1 MHPRGAVVS
10 GVRVFGPC
18 KQGRRDGRKVMG
30 IQIILLTGFLGAG
43 KTTLMERLLDTY
55 KDERIGVIIND
66 FGKVNVDAK
75 LIRRDG
81 IEMAEL
87 SNGSVFCACIKDK
100 FVDGLID
107 MSTRDLNYVFI
118 EASGLSDPSNM
129 EAIVRG
135 IKKETN
141 DRYNLLGSIAVID
154 GVSFIAMKDVLPALE
169 RQVEY
174 ADAVILNKMDL
185 IEEGQIEEIK
195 STIISINPRA
205 KIYPGTYCDVSIKTI
220 AAGFSSEKEGRK
232 ESQETTNTIESRAV
246 TFVVKGQEPVGKASL
261 RSFLEAIAP
270 STYRMKG
277 FALTSEGLCQI
288 SCVGEM
294 VGIIPWNREAGKQEA
309 GKQETEIVVISAV
322 GIRLMSDIARASAE
336 FVEGRLQA
344 NV

>member
-1 MHPRGAVVS
+1 MI
-10 GVRVFGPC
+10 
-18 KQGRRDGRKVMG
+18 D
-30 IQIILLTGFLGAG
+30 IILLTGFLGAG

-55 KDERIGVIIND
+55 KDEKIGVIIND
-66 FGKVNVDAK
+66 FGKVNVDAR
-75 LIRRDG
+75 LIKRDG

-205 KIYPGTYCDVSIKTI
+205 KIYPAIYCDVSIKTI
-220 AAGFSSEKEGRK
+220 AEGFSLEKEGKK

-246 TFVVKGQEPVGKASL
+246 TFVIKAVEPVRESCL

-270 STYRMKG
+270 DTYRMKG
-277 FALTSEGLCQI
+277 FAMTSEGI
-288 SCVGEM
+288 REVSCVGDM
-294 VGIIPWNREAGKQEA
+294 VGIVPWKQADEQ
-309 GKQETEIVVISAV
+309 QETEIVVISAV
-322 GIRLMSDIARASAE
+322 GIRLMSEIARASAE